1 MSLTEN
7 GSLPIYK
14 CDFQLTTKSFL
25 KINKRSKN
33 LPSFKSKKLRRK
45 NVKIINDP
53 AEGLIDK
60 IGTNNYRNQEH
71 KYATHRTLAE
81 DLIFENFS

>member
-14 CDFQLTTKSFL
+14 CDFQLITKSFL
-25 KINKRSKN
+25 KINKLSKN
-33 LPSFKSKKLRRK
+33 LPSLKSKKLRRK

-53 AEGLIDK
+53 AEGP
-60 IGTNNYRNQEH
+60 H
-71 KYATHRTLAE
+71 
-81 DLIFENFS
+81 

>member
-14 CDFQLTTKSFL
+14 CDFQLTTNSFL
-25 KINKRSKN
+25 KINKRSKTKN

-60 IGTNNYRNQEH
+60 IGTNNYRNQEQ
-71 KYATHRTLAE
+71 A
-81 DLIFENFS
+81 

>member
-25 KINKRSKN
+25 KINKLSKN
-33 LPSFKSKKLRRK
+33 LPSLKSKKLRRK

-53 AEGLIDK
+53 AEGP
-60 IGTNNYRNQEH
+60 H
-71 KYATHRTLAE
+71 
-81 DLIFENFS
+81 